1 MPRPTIDLE
10 PYKAEIN
17 VLYQRNEPVAVIQD
31 YPKESF
37 DLQLSKR
44 TLESHFQEWG
54 LLHRDHTVL
63 FFQVGLEDKDIIH
76 VLHQEEVTLASC
88 TLRCMR
94 KSLGL
99 VRRTESLFERQYQ
112 TEAILQALLEESEK
126 GKIQGFGEYI
136 VPGLNYLWPV
146 DGYMKLEPVLNQ
158 FLDIIETVQLQPQKI
173 RSDHGPERDCLQD
186 IYLQLQQA
194 YDPSIQKTDCCIEG
208 RSTKN
213 QRIEAWWEQ
222 LSKSLFSKSYTT
234 NQIALLSIYMPMI
247 HTEIYGYVEHW
258 NIWPPPLQL
267 EDETAPFHIIY
278 LELREIISFHINLF
292 VKLFLG
298 LSS

>member
-54 LLHRDHTVL
+54 LLHRDHTVSINTNIQAWIKVL

-126 GKIQGFGEYI
+126 GKIQGFG
-136 VPGLNYLWPV
+136 
-146 DGYMKLEPVLNQ
+146 
-158 FLDIIETVQLQPQKI
+158 
-173 RSDHGPERDCLQD
+173 RR
-186 IYLQLQQA
+186 
-194 YDPSIQKTDCCIEG
+194 
-208 RSTKN
+208 
-213 QRIEAWWEQ
+213 
-222 LSKSLFSKSYTT
+222 
-234 NQIALLSIYMPMI
+234 LLY
-247 HTEIYGYVEHW
+247 
-258 NIWPPPLQL
+258 
-267 EDETAPFHIIY
+267 
-278 LELREIISFHINLF
+278 
-292 VKLFLG
+292 
-298 LSS
+298 